1 MSQQSSA
8 LIIPRFAAGC
18 EGCRRVA
25 REYERARR
33 ARRRGLDPEP
43 PALVVVEPFGPDHD
57 VVETP
62 AAPLG
67 AVELAVAVDLDKL
80 GHLPAGSLAFRGGR
94 AGDGAGDGR
103 PRVTEFGLAA
113 PAA

>member
-8 LIIPRFAAGC
+8 LIILVLRLVA
-18 EGCRRVA
+18 RVA
-25 REYERARR
+25 AASPASMSALGGRGAVALTRA
-33 ARRRGLDPEP
+33 

-62 AAPLG
+62 AAPPG

-80 GHLPAGSLAFRGGR
+80 GHLPAGSLAFGGGR